1 MRRFAVLIVLLGF
14 AGCVTPSIPIP
25 PPDPSKMAFTVGTDA
40 GGMIVSA
47 SLRYPSTTSYHGGLV
62 YVFNRSQG
70 KGIIELVNP
79 DDSIGPTTPV
89 AAAAADQLVISVES
103 DEQTVSTCVL
113 LQEGAPS
120 SYCP

>member
-1 MRRFAVLIVLLGF
+1 MRRLVVLSVLLGF

-25 PPDPSKMAFTVGTDA
+25 PPDPSKMSFAVGTD
-40 GGMIVSA
+40 GSGSIVSA
-47 SLRYPSTTSYHGGLV
+47 SLRYPSTTAYAGGLV
-62 YVFNRSQG
+62 YVFNRSKG
-70 KGIIELVNP
+70 KGIIELVNS

-89 AAAAADQLVISVES
+89 EASASDQLVVSVES

-113 LQEGAPS
+113 LQEGTPA

>member
-1 MRRFAVLIVLLGF
+1 MRRFVVLIVLLGF

-25 PPDPSKMAFTVGTDA
+25 PPDPSKMAFTLGRD
-40 GGMIVSA
+40 GEGMVVSA
-47 SLRYPSTTSYHGGLV
+47 SLRYPPMAGYSGGLV
-62 YVFNRSQG
+62 YVFNRDMG
-70 KGIIELVNP
+70 KGIIELVNA

-89 AAAAADQLVISVES
+89 AAALGNQIVVSVES

-120 SYCP
+120 NYCP